1 MSNVAAGRLRH
12 RIRIDEQVTLKN
24 SFGEQTTEWEEVAT
38 VWAAIEPLSAR
49 ESMLAEQTQSKVS
62 ARIIIRARN
71 DIRASMR
78 AVHGS
83 TIYNIEGVIRDPD
96 SGQEWITLTCS
107 TGVNEG

>member
-12 RIRIDEQVTLKN
+12 RVRIDEQVVLKN

-83 TIYNIEGVIRDPD
+83 TIYNIDGVIRDQD

>member
-1 MSNVAAGRLRH
+1 MTNVAAGRLRH

-49 ESMLAEQTQSKVS
+49 ESMIAEQTQSKVS
-62 ARIIIRARN
+62 VRIIIRART

-78 AVHGS
+78 AVHGA
-83 TIYNIEGVIRDPD
+83 TIYNIEGVITDPD
-96 SGQEWITLTCS
+96 SGQEWLTLTCS
-107 TGVNEG
+107 TGVNDG